1 MLSREPWDPHAR
13 GRARSRGEQ
22 PDYRLSNIAGGT
34 FEAYLMTYAQG
45 IAALPYGVAVR
56 FAHEMNGFWYPWCEQ
71 SNANAPGDYV
81 RAFRHVHDVFVAQH
95 ATNVTWVW
103 SPNVGYDGSA
113 PLPALYPGDDVVDW
127 VGLSGYFGDPDVGFR
142 TFRDIFGPSLSLGAL
157 RTITARPIV
166 VTEVAASDQTGRK
179 ADWITGMFEDL
190 LREPDV
196 IGIVWFEVRKEVDW
210 RVTASAAERTGS
222 GGVCGTKVAYGNSC
236 AGGHGAYREARSSTA
251 GRRADPRRGRG
262 TGAHVKDPVG
272 VRAPTRV
279 PDAAD
284 RSACLSHP
292 ATRLSVDLW
301 DELACP

>member
-1 MLSREPWDPHAR
+1 
-13 GRARSRGEQ
+13 
-22 PDYRLSNIAGGT
+22 
-34 FEAYLMTYAQG
+34 
-45 IAALPYGVAVR
+45 
-56 FAHEMNGFWYPWCEQ
+56 
-71 SNANAPGDYV
+71 
-81 RAFRHVHDVFVAQH
+81 
-95 ATNVTWVW
+95 
-103 SPNVGYDGSA
+103 
-113 PLPALYPGDDVVDW
+113 
-127 VGLSGYFGDPDVGFR
+127 
-142 TFRDIFGPSLSLGAL
+142 
-157 RTITARPIV
+157 V

-262 TGAHVKDPVG
+262 MGAHVKDPVG

-292 ATRLSVDLW
+292 VTRLSVDLW

>member
-34 FEAYLMTYAQG
+34 FEAYLTTYAQG

-142 TFRDIFGPSLSLGAL
+142 TFRDIFGPSL
-157 RTITARPIV
+157 RPPQVVPKMPCEQDLFFAPSRRESVEIV
-166 VTEVAASDQTGRK
+166 ID
-179 ADWITGMFEDL
+179 
-190 LREPDV
+190 
-196 IGIVWFEVRKEVDW
+196 
-210 RVTASAAERTGS
+210 
-222 GGVCGTKVAYGNSC
+222 
-236 AGGHGAYREARSSTA
+236 
-251 GRRADPRRGRG
+251 
-262 TGAHVKDPVG
+262 
-272 VRAPTRV
+272 
-279 PDAAD
+279 
-284 RSACLSHP
+284 
-292 ATRLSVDLW
+292 
-301 DELACP
+301 